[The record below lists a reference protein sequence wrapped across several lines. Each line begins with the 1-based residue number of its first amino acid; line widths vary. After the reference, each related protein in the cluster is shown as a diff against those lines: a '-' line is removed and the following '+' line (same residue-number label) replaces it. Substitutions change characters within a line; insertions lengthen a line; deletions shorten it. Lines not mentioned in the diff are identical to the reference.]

1 MDRLICFDIG
11 GVLVRISQTWQEAAK
26 YAGVNVTLAD
36 TPPLFL
42 ADADPMNRHQAGR
55 IDYATYLDEM
65 ARLMGCLS
73 EHAEKAHLSILQHEY
88 VGIPE
93 FVAEVRENGFRT
105 ACLSNTNAPH
115 WEDLMNAAKFPTVAN
130 LEFRCASHLFQL
142 GKPDPAIYRRF
153 EAETGFRPDQIIF
166 FDDNRQN
173 VDAANQVGW
182 LSFRIDPYGD
192 TVAQMREALKDLE
205 ILN

>member
-26 YAGVNVTLAD
+26 FAGVKVTLTD

-42 ADADPMNRHQAGR
+42 ADAEPMNRHQAGR

-65 ARLMGCLS
+65 ARLMGCPS

-88 VGIPE
+88 PGIPE

-115 WEDLMNAAKFPTVAN
+115 WEDLMNAEKFPTVAN
-130 LEFRCASHLFQL
+130 LEFPCASHLFQL

-153 EAETGFRPDQIIF
+153 EVETGFRPDQIIF

>member
-11 GVLVRISQTWQEAAK
+11 GVLVRISQTWQEAAEF
-26 YAGVNVTLAD
+26 AGVKTTIAD
-36 TPPLFL
+36 SPPLFL
-42 ADADPMNRHQAGR
+42 ADAEPMNRHQAGH

-65 ARLMGCLS
+65 GQLMGCPV

-88 VGIPE
+88 PGIPE
-93 FVAEVRENGFRT
+93 FVSEVKNDGFRT

-115 WEDLMNAAKFPTVAN
+115 WADLTNPAKFPTVAS
-130 LEFRCASHLFQL
+130 LEFRCASHLFEL

-173 VDAANQVGW
+173 VEAANAVGW
-182 LSFRIDPYGD
+182 LAYRIDPYGD
-192 TVAQMREALKDLE
+192 PAEQMRAALRE
-205 ILN
+205 IEVLN